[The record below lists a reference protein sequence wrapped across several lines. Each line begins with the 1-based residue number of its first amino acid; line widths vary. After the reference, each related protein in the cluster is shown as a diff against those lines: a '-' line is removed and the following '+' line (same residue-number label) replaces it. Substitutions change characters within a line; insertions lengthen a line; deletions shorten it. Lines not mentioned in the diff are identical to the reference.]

1 MHTLFEHKS
10 NNKTVNTVFFC
21 TFTMK
26 KLKNMN
32 QNSKLFLLDAYALIY
47 RAYYAFIK
55 NPRINSKGF
64 NTSAILGFVNTLEE
78 VLKKENPTHIGVAF
92 DPPGPT
98 FRHEAFEQYKAQREE
113 TPEAIRLSVPIIKDI
128 IKAYRIPILEVAGYE
143 ADDVIGTLATEAGN
157 QGITTYMMT
166 PDKDYGQLVTDHVF
180 MYRPKYGDKEFEV
193 MGVEQVKAKFDIQS
207 PAQVIDMLGLMGDS
221 SDNIPGCPGV
231 GEKTAQ
237 KLIAEF
243 GSIENLLEHTDQLK
257 GALKTKVETNREMII
272 FSKFLATIKVDVPIR
287 LDMNSL
293 VREQADEDTLRKIFE
308 ELEFRTLMERIFK
321 KESSPA
327 SPIAGTLFNQENGPV
342 QGNLFEE
349 FTPDHTNEEK
359 KSNLESLNSLSYDYQ
374 LIDTEE
380 KRNEIIKKLLT
391 SEILALDTETT
402 GTDPMDAE
410 LVGMS
415 FSITENQAFYVP
427 VPAERKEAIKI
438 VREFEPVFKNEK
450 SLKVGQNIKYDML
463 VLQNYG
469 IEVRGKL
476 FDTMAAHYVL
486 QPELRHNMDYL
497 AEIYLHYQ
505 TIHIEELIGPKGKG
519 QKNMRDLSP
528 QEVYLY
534 ACEDADVTL
543 KLKNI
548 LEQELKKNDAE
559 KLFYE
564 IEMPLVPVLVNIESN
579 GVRLDT
585 EALKQSSEHFTTR
598 LQSIEK
604 EIYTLAEGEFNIASP
619 KQVGEILFDKL
630 KIVEKAKKTKTGQY
644 VTSEEV
650 LESLRNKHDI
660 IGKILEYRGLK
671 KLLSTY
677 IDALP
682 QLINPKTGRIH
693 TSFNQTVT
701 ATGRL
706 SSSNPNLQNIPIRD
720 EDGKEIRKAFIPDDG
735 CSFFSADYSQ
745 IELRIMA
752 HLSEDK
758 NMIDAFLSG
767 YDIHAATAA
776 KIYKVDIKEVT
787 ADMRRKAKTANFGII
802 YGISVFGLAERMNVD
817 RKEAKELIDGY
828 FETYPQVKSYMD
840 KSIQVAREH
849 GYVETIFHRKR
860 FLPDINSRNA
870 VVRGYAER
878 NAINAPIQGSAADII
893 KVAMARI
900 YERFKA
906 EGLKA
911 KMILQV
917 HDELNFSVPAKEK
930 EIVEQ
935 VVIEEME
942 KAYRMHVPLKADCGW
957 GTNWLEAH

>member
-1 MHTLFEHKS
+1 
-10 NNKTVNTVFFC
+10 
-21 TFTMK
+21 
-26 KLKNMN
+26 MN

-380 KRNEIIKKLLT
+380 KRNEIIKKLRT

-427 VPAERKEAIKI
+427 VPAEREEAIKI

-476 FDTMAAHYVL
+476 FDTMVAHYVL